1 MKLMLYIF
9 VYSFLLYVIQYYN
22 NMQETTVH
30 MAIKNK
36 EIIVIKVIINIINA
50 TNYRTTARPS
60 LLV

>member
-36 EIIVIKVIINIINA
+36 EIIVIIVIINIINA